1 MTGRSS
7 IGSVRDGES
16 VPCSDRSKMVK
27 AIVAAWSDRAST
39 RTLVRRPRLLPLL
52 KAQGIDVRP
61 VEVGALFT
69 VPVLIRCR

>member
-1 MTGRSS
+1 
-7 IGSVRDGES
+7 
-16 VPCSDRSKMVK
+16 MVK